1 MPDCASL
8 VIVVT
13 MSTATVLRVFA
24 PALVAPAGAP
34 IVQLSVRPASMLLAI
49 DAVILA
55 PVWFVVTAHVLPL
68 EVAEVGALPAVAVL
82 MTSDGVPVTPTRL
95 IASTWKVTVWV
106 AVCAEAD
113 VAAKAT
119 SSPARIFD
127 EVFMGGLLRWAGDRG
142 RASSPVP
149 S

>member
-1 MPDCASL
+1 MPDCDSL

-34 IVQLSVRPASMLLAI
+34 IVQLSVRPAGMLLAI

-55 PVWFVVTAHVLPL
+55 PVWFVVTAQVLPL
-68 EVAEVGALPAVAVL
+68 DVAEVGALPAEAVL

-95 IASTWKVTVWV
+95 IASTWNVTVWV
-106 AVCAEAD
+106 AVWADAEA
-113 VAAKAT
+113 AANASIT
-119 SSPARIFD
+119 AHMIFE
-127 EVFMGGLLRWAGDRG
+127 EVFM
-142 RASSPVP
+142 
-149 S
+149 